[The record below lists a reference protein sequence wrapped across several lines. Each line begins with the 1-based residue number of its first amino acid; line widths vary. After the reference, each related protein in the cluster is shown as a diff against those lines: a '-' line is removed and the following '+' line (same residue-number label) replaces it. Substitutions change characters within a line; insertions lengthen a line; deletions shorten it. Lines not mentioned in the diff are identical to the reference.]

1 LKKKEEK
8 LIAKIQPNLKIKKLW
23 DPNRLDNN
31 ECNFLLFFLVN
42 EYIEKSKEIWNKE
55 YIWSEEIALNNLS
68 IMNFSQEKALSLIK
82 EQNKEYFENIKG
94 IFFSIFFFIF
104 FLEFC
109 ITKENYEYLMK
120 SKSKRSRTK

>member
-1 LKKKEEK
+1 MNVIFYYFFK
-8 LIAKIQPNLKIKKLW
+8 
-23 DPNRLDNN
+23 
-31 ECNFLLFFLVN
+31 FFLVN

-120 SKSKRSRTK
+120 SKSKRSRKK